1 MEDLR
6 IYLINGWAI
15 SLTMFDQINPAL
27 SFIALVG
34 SIVYTIIG
42 INNRLKNKKN
52 D

>member
-1 MEDLR
+1 
-6 IYLINGWAI
+6 
-15 SLTMFDQINPAL
+15 L

-52 D
+52 E